1 MPFITTPAQHRFPW
15 YVRLFFWNQ
24 RRKYGAVLEPARL
37 WGRSPGPRRRSYVYF
52 STTSAM

>member
-24 RRKYGAVLEPARL
+24 RCKYGAVLEPTRL
-37 WGRSPGPRRRSYVYF
+37 KQGG
-52 STTSAM
+52 